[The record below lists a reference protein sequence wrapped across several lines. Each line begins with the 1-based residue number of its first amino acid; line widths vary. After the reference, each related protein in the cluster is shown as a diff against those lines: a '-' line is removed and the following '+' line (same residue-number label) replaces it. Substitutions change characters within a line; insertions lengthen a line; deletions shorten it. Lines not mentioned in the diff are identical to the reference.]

1 MYKEDNSNRPC
12 DCICRFSADGEIT
25 PLKIQFV
32 DDDGNKSEYMIK
44 AYKVKSEKEAML
56 TAFFEEHKHFPRFL
70 KCKRADD
77 SLIINFESAT
87 EHFLV
92 DDASESDE
100 EELSKY
106 MAEYHRWL
114 VKN

>member
-1 MYKEDNSNRPC
+1 MILYFINGSYQKKKLMESDY
-12 DCICRFSADGEIT
+12 ADDIY
-25 PLKIQFV
+25 
-32 DDDGNKSEYMIK
+32 D
-44 AYKVKSEKEAML
+44 ML

-77 SLIINFESAT
+77 SLIINFESVT

-106 MAEYHRWL
+106 IAEYHR
-114 VKN
+114 